1 MLSPTILLISDCT
14 TVFRTE
20 IFGDGVH
27 MKIPEEAQAEALR
40 EVAALG
46 AERAEYLAKAAEV
59 LKRLEPA
66 VIRAERTG
74 AQRSRIR
81 ELAQVSTGTLYSWL
95 ESAGIDVRPK
105 KTAKKT
111 ARRDPE

>member
-1 MLSPTILLISDCT
+1 M
-14 TVFRTE
+14 FHTE
-20 IFGDGVH
+20 IFSYGVH
-27 MKIPEEAQAEALR
+27 MEIPEEAQAAALR

-46 AERAEYLAKAAEV
+46 AERAALLSQAADV

-81 ELAQVSTGTLYSWL
+81 ELAQVSTGTMYGWL

-105 KTAKKT
+105 KTTKKT
-111 ARRDPE
+111 GGDDPA